1 MFLQT
6 KLMNANIALLRV
18 GFEGT
23 EFFACQLSSFA
34 SHLKRSSFVCQ
45 SSMVILTVPMLKN
58 SQKKRNGQVSWFL
71 SQNKERI
78 GACLVAQW

>member
-6 KLMNANIALLRV
+6 KLMNANTALLRV

-34 SHLKRSSFVCQ
+34 S
-45 SSMVILTVPMLKN
+45 KN
-58 SQKKRNGQVSWFL
+58 
-71 SQNKERI
+71 
-78 GACLVAQW
+78 

>member
-34 SHLKRSSFVCQ
+34 SKKIRSHFEEKQLCVSKFNGYFDCPTLGRIHKRRAVTDRCHGFYHK
-45 SSMVILTVPMLKN
+45 I
-58 SQKKRNGQVSWFL
+58 R
-71 SQNKERI
+71 KE
-78 GACLVAQW
+78 

>member
-34 SHLKRSSFVCQ
+34 SKNQKPLEEKQLCVSKFNGYFDCPNAEEFTKEEKRTGV
-45 SSMVILTVPMLKN
+45 MVFITK
-58 SQKKRNGQVSWFL
+58 
-71 SQNKERI
+71 
-78 GACLVAQW
+78 